1 MTMDT
6 PATMD
11 PNAEVVAPIP
21 RVTLQAF
28 CETHDIAA
36 TIQAAITDRR
46 MQKAVSKVQMGGPAA
61 AAEAFQ
67 DAPTPNVLI
76 LENTNEPSTLI
87 GYLDRLAEVCDEGTR
102 VIVIG
107 RVNDIHFYRE
117 LKARGVSEYLVAPV
131 GVIDVVRAVSQL
143 FNVDGTERL
152 GRAIAVMGVKGG
164 VGASVV
170 AHNIAWAIS
179 QSLEQS
185 TVLVDLDLPFGTAGL
200 DFNQDPPQGVL
211 DAVLA
216 PDRLDQA
223 LVDRLLSR
231 CSERLSLLAA
241 PAILDKTYDLSEE
254 SLDNLIEILRS
265 LAPNIVID
273 MPHLWTAWARRML
286 VQADD
291 ILLVATPDLASLRN
305 AKNIIDLCRALR
317 TNDREPRLM
326 LNMVGVAKRPEIAA
340 AEFAKSL
347 SIEMAAVI
355 AYDAQL
361 FGTAS
366 NNGQMIAEVQPS
378 GPIAQQ
384 YVDLASLLVGR
395 VTARKSKRSL
405 LEPILSKL
413 IRRKAS

>member
-143 FNVDGTERL
+143 FSVDGAERL

-170 AHNIAWAIS
+170 AHNVAWAIS

-200 DFNQDPPQGVL
+200 DFNQDPPQGIL

-355 AYDAQL
+355 AFDAQL

-395 VTARKSKRSL
+395 VTARKGKRSL